1 MRERFPVVVRSLVA
15 LLTALAAVVM
25 VPSCTVSEGDRCN
38 PSRQPDECAEGTAC
52 IVPKGCA
59 IAVCCP
65 LVGTGTSANCGPNPP
80 CLVDAASPAETDAD
94 LPDASGTDSAGPEA
108 ASPDS
113 SDASPGDA
121 APLDSAL
128 PDASDASAD

>member
-1 MRERFPVVVRSLVA
+1 MRERFPVVVRSLVV
-15 LLTALAAVVM
+15 LVTALAVVVM

-38 PSRQPDECAEGTAC
+38 PSRQPDECAERTAC
-52 IVPKGCA
+52 IVPKGCV

-80 CLVDAASPAETDAD
+80 CLVDAASQADTDAD
-94 LPDASGTDSAGPEA
+94 LPDASATDASGPEVS
-108 ASPDS
+108 SPDS

-121 APLDSAL
+121 TPLDSAL

>member
-1 MRERFPVVVRSLVA
+1 MRERFRPVVRSFAVIA
-15 LLTALAAVVM
+15 AAVVTALI

-52 IVPKGCA
+52 IVPKGCV

-65 LVGTGTSANCGPNPP
+65 LVGTGISANCGPNPP
-80 CLVDAASPAETDAD
+80 CLVDASQAETDAD
-94 LPDASGTDSAGPEA
+94 LPDASETDSAGPEA
-108 ASPDS
+108 SSPDS

-121 APLDSAL
+121 TPRDSAL